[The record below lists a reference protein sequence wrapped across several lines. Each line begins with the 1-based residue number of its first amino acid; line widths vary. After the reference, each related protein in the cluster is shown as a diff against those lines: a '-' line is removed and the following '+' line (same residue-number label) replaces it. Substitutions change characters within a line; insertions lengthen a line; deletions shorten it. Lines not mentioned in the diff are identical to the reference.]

1 MISPVLVYSLIFSTS
16 SLKAFSPYSEEKSDS
31 DKGLFYLVLRSGV
44 EVFSSFSTLV
54 SRMVDVLAIE
64 SGSS

>member
-31 DKGLFYLVLRSGV
+31 DNGLFSPVLRSGV